1 MKKLFTYLFFASFGA
16 FSQTVGVPLG
26 GTPLSPVLESYIQE
40 GLKQN
45 LSLKQERLEILKSD
59 ENITQ
64 AKANF
69 MPKVIFNPTYSFAGG
84 GRRLEFPIGDLL
96 NPVYSTLNQLTK
108 TNNFPQ
114 VENVNQQLAPN
125 NFHDTK
131 LSFQYPIFNTDIRY
145 NLLMQRDLLLA
156 QEAKKRVLEN
166 EIRYSITIAYLQYL
180 QTLEVQKI
188 FDASRK
194 LLTDFVKL
202 NEKLVN
208 NNVATKDVIYSAEYE
223 VSKLDQQVA
232 VIEKNRQSVQ
242 AFMNYLMNR
251 DFSSEI
257 VADTNLVKYTT
268 PTTGLA
274 QIKEDALAHR
284 QELSQLRTTIKVS
297 ETAIKLQE
305 MNALRPQVFV
315 GGNIGFQGFGYSFKN
330 QAYLIGQIGLSWD
343 LYHGYEKKSKIQQAK
358 IQKNILDAKLEEIQ
372 KQIQLQVSQAYFELE
387 AAKKSLITAKDGTTK
402 AEKYFK
408 IVESRYR
415 NGQAI
420 TIEYLRASNEVI
432 TARLQESVAK
442 YDILVKQAALD
453 KVGAVK

>member
-1 MKKLFTYLFFASFGA
+1 MKKLFIYFFFASFGTFA
-16 FSQTVGVPLG
+16 QAGGVP
-26 GTPLSPVLESYIQE
+26 TSPILESYIQE

-45 LSLKQERLEILKSD
+45 LGLKQERLEILKSA

-64 AKANF
+64 AQANF
-69 MPKVIFNPTYSFAGG
+69 MPKVTFNPNYSLAAGG
-84 GRRLEFPIGDLL
+84 RKLAFPIGDLL

-145 NLLMQRDLLLA
+145 NLLIQRDLLSA

-166 EIRYSITIAYLQYL
+166 EIRYSITTAYLQYL
-180 QTLEVQKI
+180 QTIEAQKI

-202 NEKLVN
+202 NEKLVS

-232 VIEKNRQSVQ
+232 VLDKNRQSVQ
-242 AFMNYLMNR
+242 VFLNYLMNR

-257 VADTNLVKYTT
+257 VADTNLVNYATSS
-268 PTTGLA
+268 TGLA
-274 QIKEDALAHR
+274 QIKEDALARR
-284 QELSQLRTTIKVS
+284 QELSQLRTNIKVS

-305 MNALRPQVFV
+305 MNAIRPQVFV
-315 GGNIGFQGFGYSFKN
+315 GGNVGFQGFGYTFKN
-330 QAYLIGQIGLSWD
+330 QAYTVIQLGLSWD

-358 IQKNILDAKLEEIQ
+358 IQKNILDTKLEEVQ

-387 AAKKSLITAKDGTTK
+387 AAKKSLITAKDGTAK

-420 TIEYLRASNEVI
+420 MIEYLRASNEII

-442 YDILVKQAALD
+442 YDILVKQANLD
-453 KVGAVK
+453 KVGAVVSQ

>member
-1 MKKLFTYLFFASFGA
+1 MKKLFTYLFFASYGA
-16 FSQTVGVPLG
+16 FAQTSSI
-26 GTPLSPVLESYIQE
+26 LSPVLESYIQE
-40 GLKQN
+40 GLKKN
-45 LSLKQERLEILKSD
+45 LGLKQERLEILKLD

-69 MPKVIFNPTYSFAGG
+69 MPKVTFNPTYSLAAG

-145 NLLMQRDLLLA
+145 NLLIQRDLLSA
-156 QEAKKRVLEN
+156 KEARKRVLEN
-166 EIRYSITIAYLQYL
+166 EIRYSITTAYLQYI
-180 QTLEVQKI
+180 QTLEAKKI
-188 FDASRK
+188 FDVSRK

-202 NEKLVN
+202 NEKLVS
-208 NNVATKDVIYSAEYE
+208 NNVSTKDIIYSAEYE
-223 VSKLDQQVA
+223 VSKLDQQSA
-232 VIEKNRQSVQ
+232 VLEKNRQSVQ
-242 AFMNYLMNR
+242 VFLNYLMNR
-251 DFSSEI
+251 DFSAEI
-257 VADTNLVKYTT
+257 VADTNLVNYAI
-268 PTTGLA
+268 PTAGLA

-284 QELSQLRTTIKVS
+284 QELSQLRTNIKVS

-305 MNALRPQVFV
+305 MNAVRPQVFV
-315 GGNIGFQGFGYSFKN
+315 GGNMGFQGFGYNFKN

-343 LYHGYEKKSKIQQAK
+343 LYHGYEKKSKIQQVK
-358 IQKNILDAKLEEIQ
+358 IQKRILDTKFEELQ
-372 KQIQLQVSQAYFELE
+372 NQIQLQVSQAYFELE
-387 AAKKSLITAKDGTTK
+387 AARKSLITAKDGTIK

-420 TIEYLRASNEVI
+420 MIEYLRASNEII
-432 TARLQESVAK
+432 TARLQESLAK
-442 YDILVKQAALD
+442 FDILVKQAALD

>member
-1 MKKLFTYLFFASFGA
+1 MKKLFTYLFFSSFGA
-16 FSQTVGVPLG
+16 FAQTSSI
-26 GTPLSPVLESYIQE
+26 LSPVLESYIQE

-45 LSLKQERLEILKSD
+45 LGLKQERLEILKSD

-64 AKANF
+64 AKANL
-69 MPKVIFNPTYSFAGG
+69 MPKVAFNPIYSFAAG

-145 NLLMQRDLLLA
+145 NLLMQRDLLSA

-166 EIRYSITIAYLQYL
+166 EIRYSITTAYLQYL
-180 QTLEVQKI
+180 QTLEAQKI
-188 FDASRK
+188 FFASRK
-194 LLTDFVKL
+194 LLTDFVIL
-202 NEKLVN
+202 NEKLVS
-208 NNVATKDVIYSAEYE
+208 NNVATKDLIYSAEYE

-232 VIEKNRQSVQ
+232 VLDKNLQSMQ
-242 AFMNYLMNR
+242 AFLNYLMNR
-251 DFSSEI
+251 DFSTEI
-257 VADTNLVKYTT
+257 VADTNLVNYAI
-268 PTTGLA
+268 PTTGLV

-284 QELSQLRTTIKVS
+284 QELSQIRTNIKIS
-297 ETAIKLQE
+297 ETAIQLQE
-305 MNALRPQVFV
+305 MNAIRPQVFV
-315 GGNIGFQGFGYSFKN
+315 GGNMGFQGFGYTFKN

-343 LYHGYEKKSKIQQAK
+343 LYHGYEKKSKIKQAK
-358 IQKNILDAKLEEIQ
+358 IQKSILDTKLEEVQ

-387 AAKKSLITAKDGTTK
+387 AAKKALTMAKDGTTK

-420 TIEYLRASNEVI
+420 MIEYLRASNEII
-432 TARLQESVAK
+432 TARLQESLAK
-442 YDILVKQAALD
+442 YDILLKQAALD
-453 KVGAVK
+453 KVGAIK

>member
-1 MKKLFTYLFFASFGA
+1 MKKLSIYLFFVSLGTFAQA
-16 FSQTVGVPLG
+16 VPS
-26 GTPLSPVLESYIQE
+26 SPILESYIQE

-45 LSLKQERLEILKSD
+45 LGLQQERLELLKSA

-69 MPKVIFNPTYSFAGG
+69 MPKVTFNPNYTLAAG

-114 VENVNQQLAPN
+114 VENVNQLLAPN

-131 LSFQYPIFNTDIRY
+131 VSFQYPIFNTDIRY
-145 NLLMQRDLLLA
+145 NLLIQRDLLSA

-166 EIRYSITIAYLQYL
+166 EIRYSITTAYLQYL
-180 QTLEVQKI
+180 QTLEAQKI

-202 NEKLVN
+202 NEKLVG

-232 VIEKNRQSVQ
+232 VLDKNRQSVQ
-242 AFMNYLMNR
+242 VFLNYLMNR
-251 DFSSEI
+251 DFSAEI
-257 VADTNLVKYTT
+257 VADTNLVNAPIVATN
-268 PTTGLA
+268 LA
-274 QIKEDALAHR
+274 ELKADALNNR
-284 QELSQLRTTIKVS
+284 QELSQLRTNIKVS

-305 MNALRPQVFV
+305 MNAIRPQVFV
-315 GGNIGFQGFGYSFKN
+315 GGNTGFQGFGYTFKN

-358 IQKNILDAKLEEIQ
+358 IQKDILDTKFEEVQ
-372 KQIQLQVSQAYFELE
+372 KQIQLQILQAYFELE
-387 AAKKSLITAKDGTTK
+387 AAKKALNTAKDGTVK

-420 TIEYLRASNEVI
+420 MIEYLRASNEII

-442 YDILVKQAALD
+442 YDILVKQANLD
-453 KVGAVK
+453 KVGAVR

>member
-1 MKKLFTYLFFASFGA
+1 MKKLFTFLFFASYGA
-16 FSQTVGVPLG
+16 FAQTG
-26 GTPLSPVLESYIQE
+26 GISSAILESYIQE

-45 LSLKQERLEILKSD
+45 LGLKQERLEILKSN

-64 AKANF
+64 AKANY
-69 MPKVIFNPTYSFAGG
+69 MPKVTFNPTYSLAAG

-114 VENVNQQLAPN
+114 VDNVNQQLAPN

-131 LSFQYPIFNTDIRY
+131 LSFQYPIFNSDIRY
-145 NLLMQRDLLLA
+145 NLLMQRDLLSS

-166 EIRYSITIAYLQYL
+166 EIRYSITTAYLQYL
-180 QTLEVQKI
+180 QTLEAQKI

-232 VIEKNRQSVQ
+232 VLDKNRQSVQ
-242 AFMNYLMNR
+242 VFLNYLMNR

-257 VADTNLVKYTT
+257 VADTNLVNYAI
-268 PTTGLA
+268 PTTGGWRSTLA
-274 QIKEDALAHR
+274 QIKDDALAHR
-284 QELSQLRTTIKVS
+284 QELSQLRTNIKVS

-315 GGNIGFQGFGYSFKN
+315 GGNMGFQGFGYSFKN
-330 QAYLIGQIGLSWD
+330 QTYLIGQIGLSWD

-358 IQKNILDAKLEEIQ
+358 IQKNILDTKLEEVQ
-372 KQIQLQVSQAYFELE
+372 KQIKLQVSQAYFELE
-387 AAKKSLITAKDGTTK
+387 ATKKSLITAKDGTAK

-420 TIEYLRASNEVI
+420 MIEYLRASNEII
-432 TARLQESVAK
+432 TARLQESLAR

>member
-1 MKKLFTYLFFASFGA
+1 MKKLFLFYLLFPLAA
-16 FSQTVGVPLG
+16 AAQT
-26 GTPLSPVLESYIQE
+26 SPILESYIQE

-45 LSLKQERLEILKSD
+45 LGLKQERLEIEKSL
-59 ENITQ
+59 ENINQ

-69 MPKVIFNPTYSFAGG
+69 MPKLTFNPNYTLAAGG
-84 GRRLEFPIGDLL
+84 RKLSFPIGDLL

-114 VENVNQQLAPN
+114 VENVNQLLAPN

-131 LSFQYPIFNTDIRY
+131 FNFQYPIFNTDIRY
-145 NLLMQRDLLLA
+145 NLLIQRDLLTA
-156 QEAKKRVLEN
+156 QEAKKRILEN
-166 EIRYSITIAYLQYL
+166 EIRYSITTAYLQYL
-180 QTLEVQKI
+180 QTLEAQKI
-188 FDASRK
+188 FDASRN

-202 NEKLVN
+202 NEKLVG

-232 VIEKNRQSVQ
+232 VLEKNRETVKV
-242 AFMNYLMNR
+242 FLNYLMNR
-251 DFSSEI
+251 ELMTEI
-257 VADTNLVKYTT
+257 VADTNLVNRIGQTAAL
-268 PTTGLA
+268 PQL
-274 QIKEDALAHR
+274 KEDALSNR
-284 QELSQLRTTIKVS
+284 QELNMLRTNIKVS

-315 GGNIGFQGFGYSFKN
+315 GGSTGFQGFGYTFKD
-330 QAYLIGQIGLSWD
+330 QAYILGQIGLSWD
-343 LYHGYEKKSKIQQAK
+343 IYHGYEKKSKIQQAK
-358 IQKNILDAKLEEIQ
+358 IQKNILDTKFEEVQ

-387 AAKKSLITAKDGTTK
+387 ASKKALNTAKEGTLK

-408 IVESRYR
+408 VVESRYR

-420 TIEYLRASNEVI
+420 MIEYLRASNEVI
-432 TARLQESVAK
+432 TARLQESVAR
-442 YDILVKQAALD
+442 YDILLKQANLD

>member
-1 MKKLFTYLFFASFGA
+1 MKNLYFYLFFAPFLA
-16 FSQTVGVPLG
+16 FSQTD
-26 GTPLSPVLESYIQE
+26 TPTSAILESYIQE
-40 GLKQN
+40 GLKHN
-45 LSLKQERLEILKSD
+45 LGLKQERLESLKSA

-69 MPKVIFNPTYSFAGG
+69 MPKVTFNPNYTLAAG
-84 GRRLEFPIGDLL
+84 GRRLNFPIGDLL
-96 NPVYSTLNQLTK
+96 NPVYSTLNQITK

-125 NFHDTK
+125 NFHETK
-131 LSFQYPIFNTDIRY
+131 VSFQYPIFNTDIRY
-145 NLLMQRDLLLA
+145 NLLIQRDLLSA

-166 EIRYSITIAYLQYL
+166 EIRYSITTAYLQYL
-180 QTLEVQKI
+180 QTLEAQKI
-188 FDASRK
+188 YTISRK

-202 NEKLVN
+202 NEKLVS
-208 NNVATKDVIYSAEYE
+208 NNVATKDVVYSAEYE

-232 VIEKNRQSVQ
+232 VLDKNRQSVQ
-242 AFMNYLMNR
+242 VFLNYLMNR
-251 DFSSEI
+251 DFSTEI
-257 VADTNLVKYTT
+257 IADTNLVNAKSLTVGGWRSTLTQLREY
-268 PTTGLA
+268 
-274 QIKEDALAHR
+274 ALNNR
-284 QELSQLRTTIKVS
+284 QELSQLKTNIKVS

-305 MNALRPQVFV
+305 MGAMRPQVFV
-315 GGNIGFQGFGYSFKN
+315 GGSVGFQGFGYTFKN
-330 QAYLIGQIGLSWD
+330 QAYAIAQIGLNWD

-358 IQKNILDAKLEEIQ
+358 IQKNILDVKLEEVQ

-387 AAKKSLITAKDGTTK
+387 AAKKSLITAKDGTAK

-415 NGQAI
+415 NNQAI
-420 TIEYLRASNEVI
+420 MIEFLRASDEII

-453 KVGAVK
+453 RVTQ